1 MARNTTL
8 RAFDIRMWVL
18 PSRFRPRRAAPL
30 FLHAGSVILHFDCG
44 PRRFPVF
51 QVRSSFRQAGVA
63 VPTMGMQFAGS
74 APWLRAPFL
83 LVVVTGGPSR
93 SRSVPDAEAGTLFF
107 PMPPQFVP
115 ARPAGPCPAGDVH
128 TRP

>member
-30 FLHAGSVILHFDCG
+30 FLHAGSVILHFDGG

-74 APWLRAPFL
+74 APSLRAPFL
-83 LVVVTGGPSR
+83 LVVVTVGPSR
-93 SRSVPDAEAGTLFF
+93 SRSVPVAEAGTSFF
-107 PMPPQFVP
+107 PH
-115 ARPAGPCPAGDVH
+115 RPALVHARTAGPIPPAEIH
-128 TRP
+128 PTA

>member
-30 FLHAGSVILHFDCG
+30 FLHAGSVILHFDGG

-83 LVVVTGGPSR
+83 LVVVPGGPSR
-93 SRSVPDAEAGTLFF
+93 SRPVPAAEAGPFFF
-107 PMPPQFVP
+107 PLPPGSVRGP
-115 ARPAGPCPAGDVH
+115 PPRP
-128 TRP
+128 

>member
-30 FLHAGSVILHFDCG
+30 FLHAGSVILHFDGG

-63 VPTMGMQFAGS
+63 VPTMGMQFAGP

-83 LVVVTGGPSR
+83 LVVVTGGR
-93 SRSVPDAEAGTLFF
+93 SPRRPVQIGEA
-107 PMPPQFVP
+107 P
-115 ARPAGPCPAGDVH
+115 
-128 TRP
+128 